1 MQKRIFIRLLLGVGS
16 LALVVGFGGGPLW
29 ERTESGIIRLEN
41 PGFAAWAAQ
50 SEEEESG
57 VSFLER
63 EAGIAAY
70 VKVDQTIDIKQLRK
84 SFKVVEQLE
93 DDYLTGQI
101 AIPNLEENWHPRL
114 FITRDGW
121 VVAYYPRSEPTSIM
135 LVLWIRGAEATLTNT
150 TLELAIREVLRAAG
164 VSPVPEIQYYHF
176 RHTTAD
182 RLMLIREDA
191 SGEDT
196 FQITIPSELQVL
208 DATWIAN
215 DSVGGW
221 SGINVDETN
230 ILGGHNWGVRF
241 GDFLPQLKRDTPQT
255 VRVWGGNYGFVLLY
269 KSP

>member
-1 MQKRIFIRLLLGVGS
+1 MRKKLVTLLLIGIGIGLVLAVGPAWKPS
-16 LALVVGFGGGPLW
+16 DGGGILLGPPAFVV
-29 ERTESGIIRLEN
+29 R
-41 PGFAAWAAQ
+41 AAEAQ
-50 SEEEESG
+50 KEESDI
-57 VSFLER
+57 SFLER

-70 VKVDQTIDIKQLRK
+70 VKVDQTIDIAQLRK

-93 DDYLTGQI
+93 DTYLTGQI

-114 FITRDGW
+114 FVTHDGW

-135 LVLWIRGAEATLTNT
+135 LVLWIRGAEVTLTNT
-150 TLELAIREVLRAAG
+150 TLELAIRGVLRAAG

-176 RHTTAD
+176 QHTTAD

-191 SGEDT
+191 SGEDS
-196 FQITIPSELQVL
+196 FQITIPSALQVL
-208 DATWIAN
+208 EATWVAN

-221 SGINVDETN
+221 SGIKIDETN

-241 GDFLPQLKRDTPQT
+241 GDFLPQLKRDTPQMIK
-255 VRVWGGNYGFVLLY
+255 VWRGNYGFVLLY